1 MLRRMH
7 LMMKWKLALFD
18 HFPYSVPDASSSPV
32 RLTSIASRKPVAEK
46 IILQEKGLEYETSTV
61 HLLWHLP
68 FSNILRSI

>member
-7 LMMKWKLALFD
+7 LVMKWMLALFD
-18 HFPYSVPDASSSPV
+18 HFPYSVPDASSSV

-61 HLLWHLP
+61 RLLWHLP